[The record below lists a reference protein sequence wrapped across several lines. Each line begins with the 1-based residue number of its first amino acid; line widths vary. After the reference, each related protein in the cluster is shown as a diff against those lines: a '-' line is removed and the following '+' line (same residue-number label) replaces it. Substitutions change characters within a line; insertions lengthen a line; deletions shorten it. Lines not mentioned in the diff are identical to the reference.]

1 MPRTRPTRRRGGAIL
16 ALLTTVIPLA
26 CGAED
31 LLIEVQRPKVALTD
45 AAVDA
50 EISRALELGPEEEAA
65 LDRSISPC
73 DDFYRYACGGFL
85 RSVVLEE
92 GELGRTLAFSGYQKE
107 LGAFLAAEFG
117 AAEPQAG
124 PAKAFH
130 AQCVDDKALEKDA
143 LKGLAQELELIRTFD
158 PKDRRAFARLLARL
172 HRIGVFAPF
181 GLTLRLAKG
190 AVRGEVVLSAPSAS
204 TFEPREPGVELD
216 TDEARAGARELASVG
231 LSSPLPA
238 AVTPLAL
245 VRSIGALEADPLSAS
260 GSRADLAR
268 LVPEVDWE
276 FYFAELGVQK
286 ADLVRAADPTWIARA
301 VAQIAQRPIA
311 EVRAYFTY
319 QLARRYS
326 FALSAAT
333 RAAAAHVMGLKKEPE
348 RTSYCARITAEH
360 YPTEALLL
368 AEGSF
373 VRSKELPFYPA
384 IVSNIRPIA
393 DALLGPSAPSVSG
406 IGIVVSLAP
415 GAPVPALDR
424 RSVLPPGSPLTLV
437 AKQQMVRSWARGLLA
452 GNVAEQELG
461 ARYALFGQG
470 ILLRPAP
477 SDLVV
482 SLALRHPQVLAK
494 DASTARQYGRAGVPL
509 ARALAMRAM
518 ELDRGQSSTLART
531 TECARGL
538 VGDRVAGAPLVSRLA
553 LERVAV
559 DIARRAFE
567 DGLRGTQD
575 ETLQTS
581 GLSARRFF
589 VAYAQARCAEG
600 APERAYGAE
609 LAATLPIA
617 ELTNLLVSSNPLFV
631 STYGCTASKTQPVAC
646 GTK

>member
-1 MPRTRPTRRRGGAIL
+1 MPRKRASRRPAGAIL
-16 ALLTTVIPLA
+16 VLLAAVIPLA

-45 AAVDA
+45 AAADA

-85 RSVVLEE
+85 RSVALEE

-107 LGAFLAAEFG
+107 LAAFLAAELG
-117 AAEPQAG
+117 SAEPQVG
-124 PAKAFH
+124 PAKAFY
-130 AQCVDDKALEKDA
+130 AQCVDDRALDRDA

-158 PKDRRAFARLLARL
+158 PKDRRAFGRLLARL

-190 AVRGEVVLSAPSAS
+190 AVRAEVVLAAPSAS
-204 TFEPREPGVELD
+204 TFEPREPGAELD
-216 TDEARAGARELASVG
+216 TDEARAGARELASLG

-238 AVTPLAL
+238 NVTPLGL

-276 FYFAELGVQK
+276 PYFSELGVQK

-301 VAQIAQRPIA
+301 VSQIAQRPVA

-319 QLARRYS
+319 QLARRYA
-326 FALSAAT
+326 FALPAGL
-333 RAAAAHVMGLKKEPE
+333 RAAAAQVLGLKKEPE
-348 RTSYCARITAEH
+348 RPTHCARITAEH
-360 YPTEALLL
+360 YPTEALQL
-368 AEGSF
+368 AEGTF
-373 VRSKELPFYPA
+373 VRSKEQPFYPA

-415 GAPVPALDR
+415 SAPALDR

-437 AKQQMVRSWARGLLA
+437 AKQQMIRSWARGLLV

-609 LAATLPIA
+609 LATTLPIA